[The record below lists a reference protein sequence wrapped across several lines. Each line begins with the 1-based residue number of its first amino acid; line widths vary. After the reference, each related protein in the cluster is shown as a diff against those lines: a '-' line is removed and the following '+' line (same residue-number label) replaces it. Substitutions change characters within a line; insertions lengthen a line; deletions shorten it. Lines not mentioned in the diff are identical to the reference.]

1 MLVQH
6 SWIVLPAIALAA
18 AIIVGVGLLVAA
30 SMSKTLSNP
39 NFGLEDE
46 DDETT
51 DSGDPPTMMES

>member
-6 SWIVLPAIALAA
+6 SWIVLPIIALVI
-18 AIIVGVGLLVAA
+18 AIVVGVILLFAA
-30 SMSKTLSNP
+30 SLSKTLSNP

-51 DSGDPPTMMES
+51 DSGDPPTMMEA